1 MTHTT
6 PTLLV
11 GPYESARSGLSPPQ
25 PGQAPVDDDS
35 PRTGAP
41 DGELW
46 SPDRVLPADELVQT
60 IAVLDAQVAALR
72 ARLSAVEEVVGL
84 PVQPRRPAPPTLLE
98 LRRRLATLERRAGI
112 VPGLDPLPGLA
123 PADPPEPD
131 LPASAAHGHAAW
143 LARGR
148 EAAVVAVVLAVVA
161 LLARPTGER
170 PPAPVVT
177 VTTTAVPAGTPRRI
191 SAAPAPVVTP
201 GPVLAPVGACAYGS
215 ADGVPGEGCAAGS
228 SAASS
233 PAAGATPWTGT
244 CRSDVAG
251 CVPDD
256 GLATPTS
263 PGGYRMSPPSDTQP
277 GGAVGDTLATST
289 AARGVIQ
296 QDPDADALVTA
307 NATPPGVRRREGD
320 PNELLPGP
328 GMPARH
334 GVPFEGWGPCSAR
347 SGCAR

>member
-1 MTHTT
+1 MTQTT

-11 GPYESARSGLSPPQ
+11 GPHESARSGLSPPQ
-25 PGQAPVDDDS
+25 PGQAP
-35 PRTGAP
+35 A

-46 SPDRVLPADELVQT
+46 SLEQAPPEDELGQT

-84 PVQPRRPAPPTLLE
+84 PVQPRRQAPPTLLD
-98 LRRRLATLERRAGI
+98 LRRRLAALERRAGI
-112 VPGLDPLPGLA
+112 VPGLAPLPGLA
-123 PADPPEPD
+123 PADPPGQAP
-131 LPASAAHGHAAW
+131 PAPATQARVTWA
-143 LARGR
+143 ARGR

-170 PPAPVVT
+170 PTTREDT
-177 VTTTAVPAGTPRRI
+177 VTATAVPAGTPRRI
-191 SAAPAPVVTP
+191 SAAPAPMVTP

-228 SAASS
+228 SAASG
-233 PAAGATPWTGT
+233 PAAGATPWTGG

-289 AARGVIQ
+289 AARGIIQ
-296 QDPDADALVTA
+296 QDPDADALATA
-307 NATPPGVRRREGD
+307 NATPPGVRGREGD

-334 GVPFEGWGPCSAR
+334 GVPFEGWGAR
-347 SGCAR
+347 